1 MDEPHPHMQV
11 TFPFDS
17 NIRYLPL
24 VYLIPE
30 DQIVRYPT
38 LNALPRCLSEIAAS
52 EPMMDL
58 LDSDA
63 FLKDIMDATAAL
75 AFPHFGF
82 GGWKEHYTGY
92 CPVWR
97 LSYALPLWASLW
109 LWRVERTLH
118 WLLSSL
124 AALLCA
130 TTLGQLNRSG
140 MWLGIAAFISH
151 EAWNTNSAPRRRSGK
166 RIICPCGEACDYGA
180 GVATNFGHRAR
191 NALR

>member
-1 MDEPHPHMQV
+1 MSKPKRQTQV
-11 TFPFDS
+11 F
-17 NIRYLPL
+17 
-24 VYLIPE
+24 
-30 DQIVRYPT
+30 
-38 LNALPRCLSEIAAS
+38 
-52 EPMMDL
+52 
-58 LDSDA
+58 
-63 FLKDIMDATAAL
+63 
-75 AFPHFGF
+75 
-82 GGWKEHYTGY
+82 
-92 CPVWR
+92 
-97 LSYALPLWASLW
+97 
-109 LWRVERTLH
+109 WRVERTLH

-151 EAWNTNSAPRRRSGK
+151 EAWDTNSVPRRLSGK